1 MKRSLYKSILTVLL
15 SALVTAP
22 TVSPIVA
29 VAQTES
35 ETDAEEG
42 GETEKV
48 ETEEEDKSPPVTDS
62 SFEDENGVQYKWY
75 RYADGTAEIYEM
87 ICRRETIVIDIPE
100 EIVGKHAFHSASM
113 KAIASFG
120 VICIRLG
127 CQTTETDQ
135 KKEFEKFISDAV
147 EL

>member
-1 MKRSLYKSILTVLL
+1 
-15 SALVTAP
+15 
-22 TVSPIVA
+22 
-29 VAQTES
+29 
-35 ETDAEEG
+35 
-42 GETEKV
+42 
-48 ETEEEDKSPPVTDS
+48 
-62 SFEDENGVQYKWY
+62 
-75 RYADGTAEIYEM
+75 M